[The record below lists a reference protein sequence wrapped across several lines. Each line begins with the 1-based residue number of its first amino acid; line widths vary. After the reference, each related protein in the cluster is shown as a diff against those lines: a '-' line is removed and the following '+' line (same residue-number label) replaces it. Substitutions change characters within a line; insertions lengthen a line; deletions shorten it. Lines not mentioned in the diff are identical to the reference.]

1 MENYLY
7 FAESSI
13 DGGGV
18 VTGCDPDAVL
28 LPARNYLDVLNG
40 SGSLAFRF
48 RDHYSVDDAI
58 PTATGGND
66 LGHHT
71 TVTLTVDDNDKLE
84 VLQAFADIMMAFT
97 HSTGLQIV
105 ADADTEGT
113 TKTAEFHKLFNG
125 KVTGCTIDNS
135 RSCS

>member
-58 PTATGGND
+58 PT
-66 LGHHT
+66 
-71 TVTLTVDDNDKLE
+71 VTLTVDDNDKLE

-97 HSTGLQIV
+97 HSTGFQVV

>member
-48 RDHYSVDDAI
+48 RDHYSVDD
-58 PTATGGND
+58 
-66 LGHHT
+66 
-71 TVTLTVDDNDKLE
+71 
-84 VLQAFADIMMAFT
+84 IMMAFT
-97 HSTGLQIV
+97 HSTGFQVV